1 MGNNEGQSSVNGG
14 GGENAG
20 QGISGA
26 GGNIDRLIEAL
37 TTFAERQAA
46 TMVGN
51 TGLLEKFKKLH
62 PTEFAGT
69 IDPSAADEWLKGVER
84 VFRILEIEEE
94 QKLRLATFSLAGEA
108 LVWWENTERILTT
121 PHPGVIPQQITWAI
135 FVDRKSVV

>member
-1 MGNNEGQSSVNGG
+1 MDNNEGQSSVNGG
-14 GGENAG
+14 GNQNAG
-20 QGISGA
+20 KGIPGV

-46 TMVGN
+46 AMVGN

-69 IDPSAADEWLKGVER
+69 VDPSVADEWLKGVER
-84 VFRILEIEEE
+84 VFRILEVEEE

-108 LVWWENTERILTT
+108 LVWWETRSEFLLHHSQR
-121 PHPGVIPQQITWAI
+121 
-135 FVDRKSVV
+135 